1 LVVGQLTMACGFS
14 QRDRQKNT
22 QGEELILALHARA
35 GVLDDLP
42 ERMAQAMR
50 DHLRMLGKMKSF
62 VFSCYIE
69 VIVIDWGRTFWW
81 SIRIPERN
89 LP

>member
-1 LVVGQLTMACGFS
+1 MTTSDFDRLRSRVGCRAIDN
-14 QRDRQKNT
+14 DRQKNT

-50 DHLRMLGKMKSF
+50 DHLRMR
-62 VFSCYIE
+62 
-69 VIVIDWGRTFWW
+69 IV
-81 SIRIPERN
+81 ERAVD
-89 LP
+89 